1 MSEARE
7 IAESQLEI
15 AIKDVLSDE
24 FEACWSRIKDDPAI
38 TDPEEVMSDL
48 AEWFGEQ
55 IQAVIEEIIEEDPS
69 EDEDAFEDEDEDE
82 RDEDEDEDGEE

>member
-1 MSEARE
+1 MSEAHD

-24 FEACWSRIKDDPAI
+24 FEACWSRIKDAPAI
-38 TDPEEVMSDL
+38 TDPEEVMADL

-55 IQAVIEEIIEEDPS
+55 IQAVIEEIIEEDPAD
-69 EDEDAFEDEDEDE
+69 DEDAFEDDDDD
-82 RDEDEDEDGEE
+82 REEE